1 MKKIYLASPFF
12 DATECHYYHRAIEA
26 LRSAGYEVYVPQEH
40 SIEGGWEM
48 PNEEWARRVFAEDV
62 DAIRTSDVVMI
73 LNFGMYSDSG
83 TAWEAGY
90 AYALKIPT
98 VQVLCGGANATYSLM
113 MWLSSTMLPTGKN
126 SLRKLV
132 LMALFKSKGNGNIP
146 LTFPIFF
153 GIIITERKGDVIQC
167 RKPINQEKWTLLAE
181 SSFHQACVMN

>member
-40 SIEGGWEM
+40 TIEGGWEM

-90 AYALKIPT
+90 AYAMKIPT
-98 VQVLCGGANATYSLM
+98 VQVLCGGENATYSLM
-113 MWLSSTMLPTGKN
+113 MM
-126 SLRKLV
+126 
-132 LMALFKSKGNGNIP
+132 NGCDKVIEFRQIAHWEENCACAH
-146 LTFPIFF
+146 FDK
-153 GIIITERKGDVIQC
+153 IIQK
-167 RKPINQEKWTLLAE
+167 
-181 SSFHQACVMN
+181 

>member
-26 LRSAGYEVYVPQEH
+26 LRSADYEVYVPQEH
-40 SIEGGWEM
+40 SIEGGWEIS
-48 PNEEWARRVFAEDV
+48 NEEWARRVFVEDV
-62 DAIRTSDVVMI
+62 NAIHACEVVMI

-113 MWLSSTMLPTGKN
+113 MM
-126 SLRKLV
+126 
-132 LMALFKSKGNGNIP
+132 NGCDKVIEFHNVANWEEDSANTN
-146 LTFPIFF
+146 LD
-153 GIIITERKGDVIQC
+153 KVIQ
-167 RKPINQEKWTLLAE
+167 K
-181 SSFHQACVMN
+181 

>member
-48 PNEEWARRVFAEDV
+48 SNEEWTRRVFAEDIH
-62 DAIRTSDVVMI
+62 AILNSDVVMI

-90 AYALKIPT
+90 AYGLDKEVVHI
-98 VQVLCGGANATYSLM
+98 LCGGENATYSLM
-113 MWLSSTMLPTGKN
+113 MI
-126 SLRKLV
+126 
-132 LMALFKSKGNGNIP
+132 NGNDKVVDYRVLPYWEDNAAHADISK
-146 LTFPIFF
+146 
-153 GIIITERKGDVIQC
+153 IIQK
-167 RKPINQEKWTLLAE
+167 
-181 SSFHQACVMN
+181 

>member
-83 TAWEAGY
+83 TAWECGY
-90 AYALKIPT
+90 AKGLGTAV
-98 VQVLCGGANATYSLM
+98 VQVLCGEPNTAYSM
-113 MWLSSTMLPTGKN
+113 MMISSADKVVPFDNVG
-126 SLRKLV
+126 
-132 LMALFKSKGNGNIP
+132 LFNKCS
-146 LTFPIFF
+146 PINLD
-153 GIIITERKGDVIQC
+153 DVIQ
-167 RKPINQEKWTLLAE
+167 K
-181 SSFHQACVMN
+181 

>member
-90 AYALKIPT
+90 AYGMKIPT
-98 VQVLCGGANATYSLM
+98 IQVLCGGENATYSLM
-113 MWLSSTMLPTGKN
+113 MM
-126 SLRKLV
+126 
-132 LMALFKSKGNGNIP
+132 NGCDKVI
-146 LTFPIFF
+146 TFRQIAYWEENCACAHFNK
-153 GIIITERKGDVIQC
+153 IIQK
-167 RKPINQEKWTLLAE
+167 
-181 SSFHQACVMN
+181 